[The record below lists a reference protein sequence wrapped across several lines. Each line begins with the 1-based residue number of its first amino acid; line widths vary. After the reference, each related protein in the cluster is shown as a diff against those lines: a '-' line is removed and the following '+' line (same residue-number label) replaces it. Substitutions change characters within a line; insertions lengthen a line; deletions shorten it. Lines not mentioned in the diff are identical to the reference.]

1 MAGSDSPDFAELA
14 VHAWIVDRLMASMAE
29 SALMAWLDLV
39 AQLGLVARLAE
50 PAEPFSFLFNFYL
63 FYIFKN
69 SYLFHFSSVLLK
81 IYFVMIR
88 KMSSFY

>member
-1 MAGSDSPDFAELA
+1 MAISDSPEFAELA

-29 SALMAWLDLV
+29 SALMAW
-39 AQLGLVARLAE
+39 LGLVARLAE

-69 SYLFHFSSVLLK
+69 SYLFHFSSVLLE
-81 IYFVMIR
+81 IYFVVIK